1 MKRSMKSMTGYG
13 EATAQG
19 KIAKVT
25 VQVRTVNHRH
35 LDIQLRVPRSYLA
48 VEEAIR
54 QKIRNRLSRGRV
66 EIFITRSPLK
76 GKGRRLELDDVLLGQ
91 YLATLKKV
99 KKRFDLKG
107 EMDLALLSRLPDL
120 FEFKENDETWENER
134 ALVLKTVESAVGN
147 LERSRGREGN
157 HLRHDIQHQVQQ
169 LQKVWS
175 ALSREAKNIHKALI
189 QSLGP
194 RETGDLIE
202 GHRPGKEYENSLPK
216 GDIHEEVVRLK
227 SHVEGLSK
235 LTREPGSV
243 GKKMDFLLQEAQ
255 RELST
260 IGAKASQLSTVGLML
275 SGKEKVE
282 KIREQ
287 VQNVE

>member
-1 MKRSMKSMTGYG
+1 MKSMTGYG

-25 VQVRTVNHRH
+25 VQLRTVNHRH
-35 LDIQLRVPRSYLA
+35 LDLQLRVPRSYLP

-54 QKIRNRLSRGRV
+54 QKVRQKLSRGRV
-66 EIFITRSPLK
+66 ELFITRSPIK

-91 YLATLKKV
+91 YLSTLKQV
-99 KKRFDLKG
+99 QKKFGLKG
-107 EMDLALLSRLPDL
+107 EMDITLLSRLPDL
-120 FEFKENDETWENER
+120 FEFKEDDGYWENER
-134 ALVLKTVESAVGN
+134 GLVLKTVESALVN

-157 HLRHDIQHQVQQ
+157 HLKLDIQNQVRQ
-169 LQKVWS
+169 LQKVC
-175 ALSREAKNIHKALI
+175 AGLSRDAKEIYKSLMNALTSKDGGKS
-189 QSLGP
+189 QEGK
-194 RETGDLIE
+194 RTGK
-202 GHRPGKEYENSLPK
+202 HSENSPPK

-227 SHVEGLSK
+227 SHVDGLSR
-235 LTREPGSV
+235 LVRERGSV
-243 GKKMDFLLQEAQ
+243 GKKMDFFLQEAQ

-260 IGAKASQLSTVGLML
+260 ISAKAPHLSTVGLVL
-275 SGKEKVE
+275 TGKEKVE

>member
-1 MKRSMKSMTGYG
+1 MKSMTGYG

-25 VQVRTVNHRH
+25 VQLRTVNHRH
-35 LDIQLRVPRSYLA
+35 LDLQLRVPRSYLP

-54 QKIRNRLSRGRV
+54 QKVRQRLSRGRV
-66 EIFITRSPLK
+66 ELFITRSPIK
-76 GKGRRLELDDVLLGQ
+76 GKGRRLELDDVLLRQ
-91 YLATLKKV
+91 YLSTLTQAQ
-99 KKRFDLKG
+99 KRFGLKG
-107 EMDLALLSRLPDL
+107 ELDLNLLSRLPDL
-120 FEFKENDETWENER
+120 FEFKEDDGYWENER
-134 ALVLKTVESAVGN
+134 GLVLKTVESALVS

-157 HLRHDIQHQVQQ
+157 HLKLDIRNQVGQ
-169 LQKVWS
+169 LKKVCGG
-175 ALSREAKNIHKALI
+175 LSREAKKIYK
-189 QSLGP
+189 SLMNVLVSKEAGKFQEGQ
-194 RETGDLIE
+194 RTGKDSD
-202 GHRPGKEYENSLPK
+202 NSLPK

-227 SHVEGLSK
+227 SHMDGLSR
-235 LTREPGSV
+235 LVGESGPV

-260 IGAKASQLSTVGLML
+260 ISAKAPHLSTVGLVL